1 MCILVSRVQVQ
12 WDEAFQGFLP
22 SKTLFKHGGLYTCAK
37 LFGSSLV
44 FRLMS
49 QIVLAVGIL
58 GATVMPHG
66 LFLGSALATQD
77 RASVKPTAPPS
88 PSSTRVT
95 SPKGFEFLGTL
106 SRLLRPI
113 HADTLEEFASHADRP
128 NNSLAFVKAH
138 LKHGIVDLV
147 INLLGLAVII
157 NSL

>member
-1 MCILVSRVQVQ
+1 MR
-12 WDEAFQGFLP
+12 
-22 SKTLFKHGGLYTCAK
+22 
-37 LFGSSLV
+37 
-44 FRLMS
+44 

-58 GATVMPHG
+58 GATVMPHS

-77 RASVKPTAPPS
+77 RASAKPTALPS
-88 PSSTRVT
+88 PSNTCT
-95 SPKGFEFLGTL
+95 TAPKGFKFLGTL

-113 HADTLEEFASHADRP
+113 HAHTEEFARHADRP

-147 INLLGLAVII
+147 VNLLGLAVII